1 MSMKS
6 ISMSDREAAI
16 CRMPTFAWSNAENC
30 GNAAANTGIYKIEAS
45 ILAALI
51 TILNR
56 GHCFSGIDNSS
67 RLQYKVSRYFI
78 QTLNCRNVVVCSD
91 LQPDTNRRCSFLI
104 LMPSPSENRNCHES
118 FTCSSVRS
126 CLKVQN
132 GTELS
137 VKYERKRTGFTQFCS
152 FGYASVESDVLMT

>member
-1 MSMKS
+1 MKS

-16 CRMPTFAWSNAENC
+16 CRMPIFAWSNAENC
-30 GNAAANTGIYKIEAS
+30 GNAANTGIYKIKAS
-45 ILAALI
+45 ILAPLI

-56 GHCFSGIDNSS
+56 GHCFSGIVKRS
-67 RLQYKVSRYFI
+67 RFQYKVARYFI
-78 QTLNCRNVVVCSD
+78 QTLNCRNVVVSSD
-91 LQPDTNRRCSFLI
+91 LQPDTNRRCSFRI

-132 GTELS
+132 VTEFS

-152 FGYASVESDVLMT
+152 FSYGSVEFDVLMT